1 MDAPLTP
8 QQLDYLRSIDSPTVA
23 NAIET
28 FDVRPRTEGFMT
40 PDIRALFPEL
50 GPVVGY
56 AATATISAKRPSGP
70 AVPRDDLWAHVLSLP
85 EPRVVVLQDMDDPVL
100 GAFWG
105 EVQSNVFT
113 ALGCVGCVTNGS
125 VRDLKE
131 AREVGF
137 RFVAKEVSV
146 SHAYVHLTAVGQP
159 VRVGGVDVRP
169 GDLIHADQHG
179 VVQVPIE
186 TAKEMRGAV
195 DGVLERERRII
206 ELCRSQGFNVEK
218 LAELMG

>member
-1 MDAPLTP
+1 MDSPLT
-8 QQLDYLRSIDSPTVA
+8 QEQLAYLRSIDSPTVA

-50 GPVVGY
+50 GPAVGY
-56 AATATISAKRPSGP
+56 AATAKISAKRPSGP
-70 AVPRDDLWAHVLSLP
+70 TVSRGDLWAHVLSLP
-85 EPRVVVLQDMDDPVL
+85 EPRIVVLEDADVPAL

-131 AREVGF
+131 ARELGF

-146 SHAYVHLTAVGQP
+146 SHAYVHVTEVGQP
-159 VRVGGVDVRP
+159 VHVGGLDVRP

-179 VVQVPIE
+179 VNQVPIE
-186 TAKEMRGAV
+186 TAKAMRGAV
-195 DGVLERERRII
+195 DSVLERERRII
-206 ELCRSQGFNVEK
+206 EFCQSPDFDVEK